1 MSSSQTDW
9 ALTLPPALPPF
20 TEESLVASARR
31 GYRSLRRRWLCLG
44 PECAERDGLRAWCK
58 LPARIQLQ
66 EGWCCSPECLQA
78 AVAALAASELHRIR
92 RAPAPHAHRVPL
104 GLTLLSQGI
113 ITAPQLR
120 AALEAQ
126 HQAQNQAPNA
136 TRGQNEGP
144 RPARLGEWLV
154 RAHAASEA
162 EVAAAVALQ
171 WARPTFPL
179 DQSQGWRQCRNW
191 VPLPVLEA
199 LRMLPLHCVHASA
212 AARRRLYVGFT
223 QSIDFH
229 ALAALAQIF
238 ECETES
244 CIITE
249 SALTRVFDEIRA
261 LSAQAQVQDISFDH
275 MDDAAEVAS
284 ITSQYA
290 HVVQARQIRLA
301 ALGPFLWVRL
311 RGQRIIH
318 LTFRS
323 AA

>member
-1 MSSSQTDW
+1 MSSSQHDW

-66 EGWCCSPECLQA
+66 DGWCCSPECLQA
-78 AVAALAASELHRIR
+78 AVAALAAIELRRIR
-92 RAPAPHAHRVPL
+92 MAPVPHTHRVPL
-104 GLTLLSQGI
+104 GLTLLSRGI

-126 HQAQNQAPNA
+126 HQAQHEAQ
-136 TRGQNEGP
+136 GQHPGF
-144 RPARLGEWLV
+144 RPARIGEWLV
-154 RAHAASEA
+154 RDHAASEE
-162 EVAAAVALQ
+162 EVAAGVALQ

-191 VPLPVLEA
+191 VPFPVLEA

-229 ALAALAQIF
+229 ALSALAQIF
-238 ECETES
+238 ECQTES

-249 SALTRVFDEIRA
+249 SALNRVFDEIRA
-261 LSAQAQVQDISFDH
+261 LSVQAQVQDISFDH
-275 MDDAAEVAS
+275 IDDAAEVAG
-284 ITSQYA
+284 ITRQYA
-290 HVVQARQIRLA
+290 KLVQARQIRLA

-311 RGQRIIH
+311 RGDRIIH

-323 AA
+323 ASS